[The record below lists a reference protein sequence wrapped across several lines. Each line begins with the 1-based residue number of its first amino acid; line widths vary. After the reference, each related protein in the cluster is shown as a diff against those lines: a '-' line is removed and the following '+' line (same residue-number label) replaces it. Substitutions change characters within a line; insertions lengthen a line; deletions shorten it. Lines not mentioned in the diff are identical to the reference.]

1 MAVVKED
8 TMEEILQE
16 IEEPKSRVFI
26 LKDDN
31 NRVTRI
37 EGEYTLPQDLT
48 NWILIDEGY
57 GDKYNLAQTHY
68 LEKGLMTEDGIYQ
81 YKYENEEVIERTEEE
96 IEADREAVPV
106 IPTQMEQLE
115 SQVMYTALMT
125 DTLLE
130 E

>member
-1 MAVVKED
+1 MEKE
-8 TMEEILQE
+8 L
-16 IEEPKSRVFI
+16 KSRVFI
-26 LKDDN
+26 LLDDN
-31 NRVTRI
+31 NRITRI

-48 NWILIDEGY
+48 DWIQIDEGE

-81 YKYENEEVIERTEEE
+81 YKYENEEVTERTAEE
-96 IEADREAVPV
+96 IEDDREAAPV

>member
-1 MAVVKED
+1 MG
-8 TMEEILQE
+8 EILQE

-26 LKDDN
+26 LIDDN
-31 NRVTRI
+31 NRITRI

-48 NWILIDEGY
+48 DFIQIDEGE

-68 LEKGLMTEDGIYQ
+68 LDKPLMTEDGIYQ
-81 YKYENEEVIERTEEE
+81 YKYENGEVVERTAEE
-96 IEADREAVPV
+96 IEADREAVPIV
-106 IPTQMEQLE
+106 PTQMEQLE
-115 SQVMYTALMT
+115 SQVFYTAVMT

>member
-1 MAVVKED
+1 
-8 TMEEILQE
+8 MEEILQE

-26 LKDDN
+26 LIDDN

-37 EGEYTLPQDLT
+37 EGEYTLPTDLT
-48 NWILIDEGY
+48 DFIQIDEGE

-68 LEKGLMTEDGIYQ
+68 LDKPLMTEDGIYQ
-81 YKYENEEVIERTEEE
+81 YKYQNGEVVERTAEE
-96 IEADREAVPV
+96 IEADREAVPIV
-106 IPTQMEQLE
+106 PTQMEQLE
-115 SQVMYTALMT
+115 SQVFYTAVMT

>member
-1 MAVVKED
+1 
-8 TMEEILQE
+8 MEENL
-16 IEEPKSRVFI
+16 SRVFI
-26 LKDDN
+26 LTDHN
-31 NRVTRI
+31 NRITKI

-48 NWILIDEGY
+48 DWILIDEGY
-57 GDKYNLAQTHY
+57 GDKYNLAQSNY
-68 LEKGLMTEDGIYQ
+68 LDKPLMTDDGIYQ
-81 YKYENEEVIERTEEE
+81 YKYENDQIVERTTEE
-96 IEADREAVPV
+96 IEADREAIPV

>member
-1 MAVVKED
+1 
-8 TMEEILQE
+8 MEEILQE

-26 LKDDN
+26 LTDDDN
-31 NRVTRI
+31 RITRI

-48 NWILIDEGY
+48 DFIQIDEGE

-68 LEKGLMTEDGIYQ
+68 LDKPLMTEDGIYQ
-81 YKYENEEVIERTEEE
+81 YKYQNGEVVERTAEE
-96 IEADREAVPV
+96 IEADREAVPIV
-106 IPTQMEQLE
+106 PTQMEQLE
-115 SQVMYTALMT
+115 SQVFYTAVMT

>member
-1 MAVVKED
+1 
-8 TMEEILQE
+8 MEET
-16 IEEPKSRVFI
+16 KSRVFI
-26 LKDDN
+26 LIDDN

-48 NWILIDEGY
+48 DFIQIDEGE

-68 LEKGLMTEDGIYQ
+68 LDKPLMTEDGIYQ
-81 YKYENEEVIERTEEE
+81 YKYQNGEVVERTAEE
-96 IEADREAVPV
+96 IEAEREAVPIV
-106 IPTQMEQLE
+106 PTQMEQLE
-115 SQVMYTALMT
+115 SQVFYTAVMT

>member
-1 MAVVKED
+1 
-8 TMEEILQE
+8 MEEQL
-16 IEEPKSRVFI
+16 SRVYALI
-26 LKDDN
+26 NEN
-31 NRVTRI
+31 NIITRI
-37 EGEYTLPQDLT
+37 EGEYTLPADLT
-48 NWILIDEGY
+48 GWTLIEEGAPC
-57 GDKYNLAQTHY
+57 DRLNLAQSNY
-68 LEKGLMTEDGIYQ
+68 LDKPLMTEDGIYQ
-81 YKYENEEVIERTEEE
+81 YKYEDGQIVERTTEE